1 MARINEVVTVWQE
14 YLAGAPNWEKLVAGV
29 EPKAGGCG
37 LVYELSNPIDRPNE
51 SLAIADMR
59 NLELSDPHKHIN
71 GETEVY
77 FVLQGKGK
85 IVVGHEV
92 SQLAPGVIIV
102 TPPDTLHITLPGKD
116 LVLAVVNMP
125 PFELNNYVAVP
136 RSDPTVARAL
146 DLLRAH

>member
-77 FVLQGKGK
+77 FVLQGIGR
-85 IVVGHEV
+85 IAVGDKFTE
-92 SQLAPGVIIV
+92 LAPGVVIV
-102 TPPDTLHITLPGKD
+102 TPPDTVHITLPGKD
-116 LVLAVVNMP
+116 LVLAVVNTP
-125 PFELNNYVAVP
+125 PFDFNNYVSVP
-136 RSDPTVARAL
+136 SSESAVARAL
-146 DLLRAH
+146 DLLKR